1 MVDIERKLADLARNP
16 AKKQT
21 YLKCLSEDKRL
32 GFKFD
37 VQKENSGGSSLM
49 KKVV

>member
-21 YLKCLSEDKRL
+21 YPKCLSEDKRL
-32 GFKFD
+32 RFKFD
-37 VQKENSGGSSLM
+37 VQKESSEGYSLM
-49 KKVV
+49 SKSE